1 MPRRIYSILFA
12 AGTCFA
18 WQPASA
24 QSAPGYTDNPHYKQ
38 AQQDLDN
45 NDANAAADEY
55 EAALAADP
63 KLADAH
69 YELGV
74 LYAEKLNEPISAIY
88 HLERYLK
95 LAPTSE
101 HAPAARDLVNTESEA
116 FAASLPGSS
125 SSAAL
130 AKLQIENA
138 ALKKQAFDATHTIA
152 QLQMQLAQASS
163 RPAASPEPATGAPP
177 PVPVVGGGGAITST
191 PAVSGATLASTP
203 GAAPALPLDGTNAI
217 ATTAAPG
224 VAAPDT
230 GAARSYTVVKGD
242 KLWTIAKR
250 MYPGHT
256 KEGVDKIQEANK
268 DALGNKPLKIGQVL
282 IIPE

>member
-1 MPRRIYSILFA
+1 MSRRFCSLLLA
-12 AGTCFA
+12 AGTCVA
-18 WQPASA
+18 WLPAHA
-24 QSAPGYTDNPHYKQ
+24 QSAPGDASNPHYRQ

-45 NDANAAADEY
+45 GDATAAADEY

-63 KLADAH
+63 KLSDAH

-74 LYAEKLNEPISAIY
+74 LYAEKLSEPVSAIY
-88 HLERYLK
+88 HLDRFLK
-95 LAPTSE
+95 LAPNSE
-101 HAPAARDLVNTESEA
+101 HAPAARELVTTESEA

-130 AKLQIENA
+130 AKLQIENGALRKQVGDA
-138 ALKKQAFDATHTIA
+138 ARTIA
-152 QLQMQLAQASS
+152 QLQSQLALAGA
-163 RPAASPEPATGAPP
+163 RPGAPNMMTDPAAGVPP
-177 PVPVVGGGGAITST
+177 PVGPAPTTPVTTEASMPAGA
-191 PAVSGATLASTP
+191 P
-203 GAAPALPLDGTNAI
+203 APALDSTNAV
-217 ATTAAPG
+217 AGTAPPG
-224 VAAPDT
+224 VVTPDT
-230 GAARSYTVVKGD
+230 GTARTYTVVKGD
-242 KLWTIAKR
+242 RLWTIAKR

>member
-1 MPRRIYSILFA
+1 MARRFCSVLLA
-12 AGTCFA
+12 AGLGVA
-18 WQPASA
+18 GLPADA
-24 QSAPGYTDNPHYKQ
+24 QAPSGDAANLHYKQ

-45 NDANAAADEY
+45 GNGDANAAADEF

-63 KLADAH
+63 KLAEAH

-74 LYAEKLNEPISAIY
+74 LYAEKLSEPVSAIY
-88 HLERYLK
+88 HLDRFLK
-95 LAPTSE
+95 LAPNSE
-101 HAPAARDLVNTESEA
+101 HAAAARDLVTTESEA

-138 ALKKQAFDATHTIA
+138 SLRKQVNDAGRTIA
-152 QLQMQLAQASS
+152 QLQSQLAQAGS
-163 RPAASPEPATGAPP
+163 RPAPAAPGEMPIGAVPSVAPEPSGAGAVTASTTAGPT
-177 PVPVVGGGGAITST
+177 GGAIV
-191 PAVSGATLASTP
+191 PAAATTP
-203 GAAPALPLDGTNAI
+203 G
-217 ATTAAPG
+217 
-224 VAAPDT
+224 APDT
-230 GAARSYTVVKGD
+230 GGARTYTVVKGD

-256 KEGVDKIQEANK
+256 KEGVEKIQEANK
-268 DALGNKPLKIGQVL
+268 DSLGSKPLKIGQVL

>member
-1 MPRRIYSILFA
+1 MSGRFCSILLA
-12 AGTCFA
+12 AGTCVA
-18 WQPASA
+18 WLPVEA
-24 QSAPGYTDNPHYKQ
+24 QTAQDDAGTPHYKQ
-38 AQQDLDN
+38 AQQDLES
-45 NDANAAADEY
+45 NDPNAAANAAEEY
-55 EAALAADP
+55 EAALAANP

-74 LYAEKLNEPISAIY
+74 LYAEKLSEPISAIY
-88 HLERYLK
+88 HLERYLRM
-95 LAPTSE
+95 APNSE
-101 HAPAARDLVNTESEA
+101 HAAAARELVTTESEA

-130 AKLQIENA
+130 AKLQIENG
-138 ALKKQAFDATHTIA
+138 ALKKQAYDAARTIA
-152 QLQMQLAQASS
+152 QLQSQLAQISH
-163 RPAASPEPATGAPP
+163 PADTGAVEPVTGAPP
-177 PVPVVGGGGAITST
+177 PPVAPEPAIIVASSPGAT
-191 PAVSGATLASTP
+191 PAPPLA
-203 GAAPALPLDGTNAI
+203 GTNAV
-217 ATTAAPG
+217 AMPAAPG
-224 VAAPDT
+224 VRT
-230 GAARSYTVVKGD
+230 YTVVKGD